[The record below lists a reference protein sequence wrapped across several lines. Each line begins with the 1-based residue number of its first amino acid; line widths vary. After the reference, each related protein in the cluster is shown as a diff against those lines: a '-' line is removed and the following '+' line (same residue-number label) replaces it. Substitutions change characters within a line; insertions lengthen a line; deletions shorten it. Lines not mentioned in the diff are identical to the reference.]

1 MNNLAGRLKE
11 GDKAAF
17 KHFYESFF
25 LRLERFACQY
35 VIDRHVANDL
45 VQNVFVIL
53 WEKRESLRED
63 ASLANFLFTLTRN
76 QCLNY
81 LNHVKIEKRYLQE
94 TQEKNEREFRLN
106 KCALEFFDYDSL
118 QEKELRNMIQKAI
131 EELPE
136 VNRGVFLMNRKEGFT
151 YNEIASKLNISAK
164 TVEKRMSK
172 ALALLRISLKE
183 YYFLI
188 FFL

>member
-1 MNNLAGRLKE
+1 MNNLAVKLRG

-17 KHFYESFF
+17 KHLYESFF